1 MEFLL
6 FVFGVFTLSVAW
18 RARSE
23 ARQAKKLAADL
34 QRQLA
39 ELRETVVA
47 SVLRPQTTRADT
59 SAPVTPAAAPA
70 ASYAQ
75 SWAAKSPIPPPATEP
90 VAPPRAAPPATA
102 TDIAAFDPTAPLR
115 ATRPAVSAVP
125 ADVTDTATVESAAVL
140 RSTLPDS
147 QADTGTTARA
157 ASASVGVGADA
168 SASSTSPS
176 RPPPPPSQPPKW
188 LLAAKAWLFGGNLVA
203 KLGLLILFIGVSF
216 LLKYT
221 AARVSVPIELR
232 LAGIVL
238 ADIALLAWGWRI
250 RLSRPAISLPV
261 QGAALGVLMLVTF
274 GAFRLYHLIPGGMA
288 FALLLVLTVFTCLL
302 AVLQDAMWL
311 AIFGIVGGFATPIMA
326 SSGGGSHIGL
336 FSYYALLNAGVL
348 YLALGRSW
356 RPLNLLGFFFTFA
369 IATAWGVL
377 RYTPENYLS
386 VQLFLLLF
394 FAFYVSIPL
403 AYARQ
408 QAVKLKSY
416 VDGTLVFGTPMLG
429 FGLQFSLVKDM
440 PFGVAFSALALGL
453 VYIGL
458 TTVLRRRPTLALLSD
473 AFLALGVVFGTLAIP
488 FALDGR
494 WTSAAWALEGAGI
507 VWIGLRQKQKLAWM
521 FGLLVQAGAWI
532 SFFGTVTG
540 LSPEKAMESNVWLGF
555 LLLAITAFLMA
566 TRFRAQ
572 DERSNKLFT
581 LLASAFLAFAS
592 VWLIA
597 GAWTEIFLRTDG
609 VAQANLLVISA
620 LLAAMV
626 LYFIARKMQ
635 WRLASAMALAAQGVA
650 GVMLAALTVL
660 QWDWGNPSPNLF
672 DKPVLGAL
680 LICAGALFSSWA
692 LMRNDGATPGTVNHT
707 LSRITMLWGG
717 LWWYIMTAPYLAG
730 WLAANYSLS
739 ENTGWY
745 RPDAL
750 VMAIYGMLV
759 AVSAIPPTLL
769 ARRLQW
775 PSLRVLAT
783 PAWIGLA
790 IITAGTLVKLYLDTR
805 LPRASLWLAYAALWL
820 AGEWML
826 RAWPS
831 NGWPLGAVPLR
842 LLHVLRTGGLWLM
855 IWPVAAI
862 WITRWL
868 HGADSAEAQLLAEA
882 GWETSASWARFIPAW
897 LMMAAIGWLMQRS
910 RRDAWPTAPV
920 SAWYQ
925 RWLIPLACGW
935 ALLLVAVW
943 NLSQNGAMAPLPYI
957 PLINPL
963 DLTTCF
969 ALLLAWSCY
978 RLLKQGPAAD
988 ATRKPLLEKW
998 QLALAGALVAYGW
1011 FNLALLRTVSNYMDI
1026 PYDFNAMFASQ
1037 FVQAMLSLVWSIT
1050 ALLLMRF
1057 AARRSLRGVWIVG
1070 AVLLAFVVAK
1080 LFLVDLSNV
1089 GGVERIVSF
1098 LGVGALMVGI
1108 GYLAPYPTQT
1118 ETKAETA

>member
-6 FVFGVFTLSVAW
+6 FILSVFALSVAW

-23 ARQAKKLAADL
+23 ARRASKLAADL
-34 QRQLA
+34 QQ
-39 ELRETVVA
+39 EINKLRESVA
-47 SVLRPQTTRADT
+47 STLRRPQADPP
-59 SAPVTPAAAPA
+59 SASMPPEVAPA

-75 SWAAKSPIPPPATEP
+75 SWAARSPVPPPTSPEPTHVLIVDKPTPAHATL
-90 VAPPRAAPPATA
+90 ATHAAPDAEA
-102 TDIAAFDPTAPLR
+102 EH
-115 ATRPAVSAVP
+115 ATRA
-125 ADVTDTATVESAAVL
+125 
-140 RSTLPDS
+140 
-147 QADTGTTARA
+147 ARA
-157 ASASVGVGADA
+157 ASTDAEPTTA
-168 SASSTSPS
+168 SASKAAADAPGAPTIAPPA
-176 RPPPPPSQPPKW
+176 RPTLPPRQPPKW

-250 RLSRPAISLPV
+250 RLSRPTISLPV
-261 QGAALGVLMLVTF
+261 QGAALAVLMLVTF
-274 GAFRLYHLIPGGMA
+274 GAFRLYQLIPGGLA

-311 AIFGIVGGFATPIMA
+311 AIFGIVGGFATPILA

-348 YLALGRSW
+348 FLALYRSW
-356 RPLNLLGFFFTFA
+356 RPLNLLGFAFTFV
-369 IATAWGVL
+369 IGTTWGVL

-408 QAVKLKSY
+408 QSVKLKNY
-416 VDGTLVFGTPMLG
+416 VDGTLVFGTPMAG
-429 FGLQFSLVKDM
+429 FGLQFSLVKDIH
-440 PFGVAFSALALGL
+440 FGVAFSALALGL
-453 VYIGL
+453 FYISL
-458 TTVLRRRPTLALLSD
+458 ATVLRRRPTLALLSD

-507 VWIGLRQKQKLAWM
+507 VWIGLRQNQKLAWM
-521 FGLLVQAGAWI
+521 FGLLVQGGAWL

-540 LSPEKAMESNVWLGF
+540 LSPEKAIASNLWLGF
-555 LLLAITAFLMA
+555 ILLSLTAFLMA

-572 DERSNKLFT
+572 DDSSNKLFA

-592 VWLIA
+592 IWLIA
-597 GAWTEIFLRTDG
+597 GAWTEIFLRTGG

-620 LLAAMV
+620 LIAALV
-626 LYFIARKMQ
+626 LYFISRKMQ
-635 WRLASAMALAAQGVA
+635 WRLAGLLALAAQGVA
-650 GVMLAALTVL
+650 GVMLAVL
-660 QWDWGNPSPNLF
+660 AMQQWDWGNISPGLF

-680 LICAGALFSSWA
+680 LICTAALFSSWA
-692 LMRNDGATPGTVNHT
+692 LMRNDGATPGTVNHA

-717 LWWYIMTAPYLAG
+717 LWWYIMTAPDLAG
-730 WLAANYSLS
+730 WLAVRYELLGND
-739 ENTGWY
+739 NWY
-745 RPDAL
+745 GADILA
-750 VMAIYGMLV
+750 MAVYAMLV
-759 AVSAIPPTLL
+759 AVSAIPATLL

-790 IITAGTLVKLYLDTR
+790 LVTGGLLVKLYLDNQ

-820 AGEWML
+820 ASEWML
-826 RAWPS
+826 RTWPL
-831 NGWPLGAVPLR
+831 NGWPLAAVPLR
-842 LLHVLRTGGLWLM
+842 LLHIARSGGLWLM

-868 HGADSAEAQLLAEA
+868 HGADSAQAQLLAES

-897 LMMAAIGWLMQRS
+897 LMMGAIGWLIQRS
-910 RRDAWPTAPV
+910 RNDAWPTTPIA
-920 SAWYQ
+920 SWYQ
-925 RWLIPLACGW
+925 RYLIPLACGW

-943 NLSQNGAMAPLPYI
+943 NLTQNGAMAPLPYI
-957 PLINPL
+957 PLANPL

-969 ALLLAWSCY
+969 ALLLAYSCY
-978 RLLKQGPAAD
+978 RLQSPAPAGS
-988 ATRKPLLEKW
+988 APRQPLLQGW
-998 QLALAGALVAYGW
+998 QVLLAGAVAGYGW

-1026 PYDFNAMFASQ
+1026 PYDVDVMFASQ

-1057 AARRSLRGVWIVG
+1057 AAKRVLRGVWIAG
-1070 AVLLAFVVAK
+1070 ATLLALVVAK

-1098 LGVGALMVGI
+1098 VGVGALMVGI

-1118 ETKAETA
+1118 ETQPEAA

>member
-6 FVFGVFTLSVAW
+6 FILSVFALSVAW

-23 ARQAKKLAADL
+23 ARRASKLAADL
-34 QRQLA
+34 QREIA
-39 ELRETVVA
+39 SLRE
-47 SVLRPQTTRADT
+47 SVGSTLLQPRADAPST
-59 SAPVTPAAAPA
+59 STPPETAA

-75 SWAAKSPIPPPATEP
+75 SWAAKSSVSPPA
-90 VAPPRAAPPATA
+90 APHATPITPTHQLIVDKPAPA
-102 TDIAAFDPTAPLR
+102 
-115 ATRPAVSAVP
+115 
-125 ADVTDTATVESAAVL
+125 EAVL
-140 RSTLPDS
+140 AAR
-147 QADTGTTARA
+147 TAQPA
-157 ASASVGVGADA
+157 ASASATADDAAKAAAKAAAAAQTKTAADA
-168 SASSTSPS
+168 PAAPTIA
-176 RPPPPPSQPPKW
+176 PPPRPALQPSQPPKW

-221 AARVSVPIELR
+221 AARVSVPIKLR

-250 RLSRPAISLPV
+250 RLSRPTISLPV
-261 QGAALGVLMLVTF
+261 QGAALAVLMLVTF
-274 GAFRLYHLIPGGMA
+274 GAFRLYQLIPGGMA

-311 AIFGIVGGFATPIMA
+311 AIFGIVGGFAAPILA

-348 YLALGRSW
+348 FLALYRSW
-356 RPLNLLGFFFTFA
+356 RPLNLLGFAFTFV
-369 IATAWGVL
+369 IGTTWGVL

-408 QAVKLKSY
+408 QAVKLKNY
-416 VDGTLVFGTPMLG
+416 VDGTLVFGTPMAG

-440 PFGVAFSALALGL
+440 HFGVAFSALALGL
-453 VYIGL
+453 FYISL

-507 VWIGLRQKQKLAWM
+507 VWIGLRQNQKLAWM
-521 FGLLVQAGAWI
+521 FGLLVQGGAWL
-532 SFFGTVTG
+532 SFFGTITG
-540 LSPEKAMESNVWLGF
+540 LSPEKALESNLWLGF
-555 LLLAITAFLMA
+555 ILLSLTAFLMA

-572 DERSNKLFT
+572 DDSGNKLFT
-581 LLASAFLAFAS
+581 LLASGFLAFAS
-592 VWLIA
+592 IWLIA
-597 GAWTEIFLRTDG
+597 GAWTEIFLRTGG

-620 LLAAMV
+620 LSAALV
-626 LYFIARKMQ
+626 LYFISRKMQ
-635 WRLASAMALAAQGVA
+635 WRLASLLALAAQGVA
-650 GVMLAALTVL
+650 GVMLAVLTVQ
-660 QWDWGNPSPNLF
+660 QWDWGNISPSLF

-680 LICAGALFSSWA
+680 LICAAALFSSWA
-692 LMRNDGATPGTVNHT
+692 LMRNNGATAGTINHA
-707 LSRITMLWGG
+707 LSRITLLWGG
-717 LWWYIMTAPYLAG
+717 LWWYIMTAPDLAG
-730 WLAANYSLS
+730 WLAVRYELLGKDNWDGADIL
-739 ENTGWY
+739 
-745 RPDAL
+745 A
-750 VMAIYGMLV
+750 MAIYAMLV
-759 AVSAIPPTLL
+759 AASAIPATLL

-775 PSLRVLAT
+775 PSLRMLAT
-783 PAWIGLA
+783 PAWLGLTL
-790 IITAGTLVKLYLDTR
+790 ITAGLLVQLYLDNH
-805 LPRASLWLAYAALWL
+805 LPRASLWLAYATLWL
-820 AGEWML
+820 VGEWML
-826 RAWPS
+826 RTWPVH
-831 NGWPLGAVPLR
+831 GWPLGSKQLR
-842 LLHVLRTGGLWLM
+842 VLHIIRTGGLWLM

-868 HGADSAEAQLLAEA
+868 HGTDSAQAQLLAES

-897 LMMAAIGWLMQRS
+897 LMMGGIGWLIQRS
-910 RRDAWPTAPV
+910 RNDAWPTTPIAN
-920 SAWYQ
+920 WYQ
-925 RWLIPLACGW
+925 RRLIPIACGW

-943 NLSQNGAMAPLPYI
+943 NLTQNGAMAPLPYI
-957 PLINPL
+957 PLANPL

-969 ALLLAWSCY
+969 ALLLAYSCY
-978 RLLKQGPAAD
+978 RLQSSAPDGSAPHQ
-988 ATRKPLLEKW
+988 PLLQRW
-998 QLALAGALVAYGW
+998 HALLAVALVAYGW

-1026 PYDFNAMFASQ
+1026 PYEFDAMFASQ

-1050 ALLLMRF
+1050 ALVLMRF
-1057 AARRSLRGVWIVG
+1057 AAKRVLRGVWIAG
-1070 AVLLAFVVAK
+1070 ATLLALVVAK

-1098 LGVGALMVGI
+1098 VGVGALMVGI

-1118 ETKAETA
+1118 ETKAEPA